1 MDIKTLQNQP
11 NIETDKKLQSAFE
24 RFSQLLDELR
34 KRKLPDTIVQ
44 EINRPINQA
53 NAANENPKASRKI
66 LKKQQYAII
75 KLLEKELK
83 IVPKNY
89 YRNTW
94 IPLGMTTFGLP
105 IGVALGT
112 ALGNIA
118 FLGIGLPIGMAIGLA
133 VRTEKDK
140 KAAAEGR
147 QLDLEY
153 EL

>member
-94 IPLGMTTFGLP
+94 IPLDMTTFGLP